1 MRAALMILAVLA
13 ALPALPA
20 RADRVEPVRVIRP
33 QEIIATE
40 DVILRTGPQTV
51 GMALNEVIGREARV
65 ALYPGRP
72 IRAGDIG
79 TPAVVE
85 RNQLVPLV
93 YMRGGLRIET
103 EGRALSRA
111 GPGDYVRVMNLSSR
125 ATVVGR
131 VTASGR
137 IEVSR

>member
-1 MRAALMILAVLA
+1 MRAAVVILAVLA
-13 ALPALPA
+13 ALPAS
-20 RADRVEPVRVIRP
+20 ADRVEPVRVIRP
-33 QEIIATE
+33 QEIIAPE
-40 DVILRTGPQTV
+40 DVILRNGPQTGSV
-51 GMALNEVIGREARV
+51 TLDAVIGREARV

-85 RNQLVPLV
+85 RNQVVPLV

-103 EGRALSRA
+103 EGRALARA

-125 ATVVGR
+125 ATVTGR

>member
-1 MRAALMILAVLA
+1 MRAALLLLALMV
-13 ALPALPA
+13 ALPA

-33 QEIIATE
+33 QEIIAPE
-40 DVILRTGPQTV
+40 DVILREGPPA
-51 GMALNEVIGREARV
+51 GRLALDEVIGREARV
-65 ALYPGRP
+65 ALYPGRA

-79 TPAVVE
+79 TPAVIE

-93 YMRGGLRIET
+93 YMHGGLRIET
-103 EGRALSRA
+103 EGRAMARA
-111 GPGDYVRVMNLSSR
+111 GAGEYVRVMNLSSR
-125 ATVVGR
+125 ATVIGR

>member
-1 MRAALMILAVLA
+1 MRAALVILAVLA
-13 ALPALPA
+13 ALPV

-33 QEIIATE
+33 QQIIAPE
-40 DVILRTGPQTV
+40 DVILRETALTGGV
-51 GMALNEVIGREARV
+51 ALSEVIGQEARV

-85 RNQLVPLV
+85 RNQVVPLV

-111 GPGDYVRVMNLSSR
+111 GPGEYVRVMNLSSR
-125 ATVVGR
+125 ASVTGR

>member
-1 MRAALMILAVLA
+1 MRAALLILSLMA
-13 ALPALPA
+13 ALPA

-33 QEIIATE
+33 QEIIAPE
-40 DVILRTGPQTV
+40 DVILRQGGLTGSV
-51 GMALNEVIGREARV
+51 ALDEVIGREARV

-85 RNQLVPLV
+85 RNQVVPLI
-93 YMRGGLRIET
+93 YMHGGLRIET
-103 EGRALSRA
+103 EGRVLSRA
-111 GPGDYVRVMNLSSR
+111 GPGEYVRVMNLSSR
-125 ATVVGR
+125 ATVSGR

-137 IEVSR
+137 IEVAR

>member
-1 MRAALMILAVLA
+1 MRAALLLLALMV
-13 ALPALPA
+13 ALPA

-33 QEIIATE
+33 QEIIAPE
-40 DVILRTGPQTV
+40 DVILREGAPA
-51 GMALNEVIGREARV
+51 GRLSLNEVIGREARV
-65 ALYPGRP
+65 ALYPGRA

-93 YMRGGLRIET
+93 YMHGGLRIET
-103 EGRALSRA
+103 EGRAMARA
-111 GPGDYVRVMNLSSR
+111 GAGEYVRVMNLSSR
-125 ATVVGR
+125 ATVIGR

>member
-1 MRAALMILAVLA
+1 MRAALVILALVA
-13 ALPALPA
+13 ALPAQ
-20 RADRVEPVRVIRP
+20 ADRVEPVRVIRP
-33 QEIIATE
+33 QEIIAAG
-40 DVILRTGPQTV
+40 DVILRDGPPAGTL
-51 GMALNEVIGREARV
+51 GLDAVIGREARV

-85 RNQLVPLV
+85 RNEVVPLV
-93 YMRGGLRIET
+93 YLHGGLRITT
-103 EGRALSRA
+103 EGRALARA
-111 GPGDYVRVMNLSSR
+111 GPGEYVRVMNLSSR
-125 ATVVGR
+125 ATVTGR